1 MSADALAAKAVPPL
15 TTEWQRARWSTRAQF
30 AALGVVAGL
39 WGAHIPSVKS
49 VHALTEITLSMILL
63 TAALGAISS
72 LFFAG
77 RLVAGLGARRT
88 SVVAGWTMCAMFA
101 LFLVVPGFWLALPV
115 AYVFG
120 AGMSLFDVSINSEG
134 SELES
139 ITGRPIMSNLHGMFS
154 LGAMGGAL
162 LAVLVAQ
169 VATGLLS
176 DDEIAFAGPL
186 TRFVSNAVVGQAT
199 GYHKEIGQYLVLGL
213 VGLHLIAIIFY
224 VLVRRQRLVRP
235 MLHGDKLLP
244 APATPSRDDLTSR
257 AVALVVLALSAA
269 LAWWVSS
276 LGAAAGF

>member
-1 MSADALAAKAVPPL
+1 MTQHSVRIWDLPTRIFHWALAASVVGLVITAKVGGNAM
-15 TTEWQRARWSTRAQF
+15 EWHFRLGYGVLALLVFRMVWGLMGGRWSRFTSFLYSPMRV
-30 AALGVVAGL
+30 LRYLRGS
-39 WGAHIPSVKS
+39 AHAEESIGHSP
-49 VHALTEITLSMILL
+49 
-63 TAALGAISS
+63 LGA
-72 LFFAG
+72 L
-77 RLVAGLGARRT
+77 
-88 SVVAGWTMCAMFA
+88 SVF
-101 LFLVVPGFWLALPV
+101 
-115 AYVFG
+115 
-120 AGMSLFDVSINSEG
+120 
-134 SELES
+134 
-139 ITGRPIMSNLHGMFS
+139 
-154 LGAMGGAL
+154 AL